1 MPPPPGDRLRAYI
14 DADVLLAGATTDR
27 NRSASLVV
35 LAASDITLIDLVASQ
50 VVLDECTRNLE
61 RLVANASQL
70 QALEDTLNDLVERSI
85 DIVDPPRLKV
95 ETEFKALAD
104 DKDATHLAA
113 AVEHRCPFLVT
124 YNVRDYQPGH
134 EDVTVVEP
142 GTLVRRMRERLR
154 GLA

>member
-1 MPPPPGDRLRAYI
+1 MSPPANDRLRAYV
-14 DADVLLAGATTDR
+14 DADVLLAGAATDS
-27 NRSASLVV
+27 NRAASFVV
-35 LAASDITLIDLVASQ
+35 LTASELTLIDLVASQ
-50 VVLDECTRNLE
+50 VVLDECNRNLE

-70 QALEDTLNDLVERSI
+70 QSLEETLNGIVERSI
-85 DIVDPPRLKV
+85 DVVAPPRPQV
-95 ETEFKALAD
+95 EDEFKALAD

-134 EDVTVVEP
+134 EAVTVIEP